1 MKKRVKWIVFILVI
15 GAVASVL
22 VVGAQAQPTL
32 LPIGAIQGAGD
43 VSPYLNRFVNFR
55 GIVVGRYEDQNTR
68 GDVYYTLFVQDL
80 PDASDGD
87 PATSDGI
94 AVFLGR
100 QPRADIPLGAVVA
113 VGGKVTEFYGLTE
126 IDDKGLVVTIEE
138 PAGLL
143 PAPVFIDPPVDMIE
157 LAAYFEALE
166 GMRVA
171 YEGGVV
177 VAGPTHEGC
186 GFAVIDEVA
195 ATELPM
201 IRRADDDPVGRVV
214 PVLYPGDL
222 NCDDIPQVKTGDRIT
237 GLAGALTYNFDQFKI
252 IFDTPDQLTVEPAP
266 RPELPG
272 LPETGPEQ
280 IVVASIN
287 AENYFDTTRD
297 TDEEGEPVLT
307 DEELAA
313 RQAKLAHLVANAL
326 ECPTLIGVQEVEHEA
341 LLRDLSA
348 ALEAPCGF
356 AYQVSHLESADARG
370 IDNALLSDSR
380 RVRIDAVALRQA
392 CSPVPTGIADP
403 SVACA
408 PGEEPLFGRPPLQVD
423 ARIDGRPFTLFVN
436 HFKSKRGGE
445 TETDL
450 ERVRQA
456 VVLNKMAADLLAVDP
471 AAWVIALGDFNDTN
485 RSPVL
490 ALLTDPAQGGVFA
503 NAPTVAPESTPYSY
517 NFGGVSE
524 LIDSILVSP
533 ALVGESAWTT
543 VVHVG
548 TDFPVGWRLDTS
560 PERLPFRATD
570 HDIPV
575 VYFGQWP
582 PTPEPEPTAAATP
595 VGGRQTT
602 DERTPVRRPQP
613 TVVALETTPTA
624 HVTGAPSAV
633 AEPGATP
640 VTELSVGETLPGTF
654 PWIPALMGV
663 VALLLL
669 ALLYQARR

>member
-1 MKKRVKWIVFILVI
+1 LEERVKRIILVLVI
-15 GAVASVL
+15 GAATLLPLIGVH
-22 VVGAQAQPTL
+22 AQPTL
-32 LPIGAIQGAGD
+32 LPIGAVQGAGD

-55 GIVVGRYEDQNTR
+55 GIVVGRYEDRNTR

-100 QPRADIPLGAVVA
+100 QPRPDIPLGAVVA

-138 PAGLL
+138 PAGSL
-143 PAPVFIDPPVDMIE
+143 PAPVFIDPPADMIE
-157 LAAYFEALE
+157 LAAYFETLE

-186 GFAVIDEVA
+186 GFAVIAEA
-195 ATELPM
+195 AAAELPM

-222 NCDDIPQVKTGDRIT
+222 NCDDIPQVKVGDRIT
-237 GLAGALTYNFDQFKI
+237 GLVGALTYNFDQFKI
-252 IFDTPDQLTVEPAP
+252 IFDAPAQLTVEPAP
-266 RPELPG
+266 RLELPE

-280 IVVASIN
+280 IAAASIN

-307 DEELAA
+307 GEELAA
-313 RQAKLAHLVANAL
+313 RQAKLAHLIADAL
-326 ECPTLIGVQEVEHEA
+326 ECPTLIGLQEVEHEA

-348 ALEAPCGF
+348 VLEAPCGF

-370 IDNALLSDSR
+370 IDNALLSDPR
-380 RVRIDAVALRQA
+380 RVRIDAVALRQV
-392 CSPVPTGIADP
+392 CSPVPTEIADP

-423 ARIDGRPFTLFVN
+423 ARIDGRPLTLFVN

-456 VVLNKMAADLLAVDP
+456 VVLNKMTADLLAADP
-471 AAWVIALGDFNDTN
+471 AARVIALGDFNDTDH
-485 RSPVL
+485 SPVL

-503 NAPTVAPESTPYSY
+503 NAPAAALESAHYSY

-524 LIDSILVSP
+524 LIDAILVSP
-533 ALVGESAWTT
+533 ALVGEVAGTT

-548 TDFPVGWRLDTS
+548 ADFPVGWRLDTS

-570 HDIPV
+570 HDVPV

-582 PTPEPEPTAAATP
+582 PTPVPVPTADRRPPTAEVKLTTPEVAPTRIVAAT
-595 VGGRQTT
+595 RSL
-602 DERTPVRRPQP
+602 
-613 TVVALETTPTA
+613 A
-624 HVTGAPSAV
+624 

-640 VTELSVGETLPGTF
+640 SAELPTPEVSPRSF
-654 PWIPALMGV
+654 PWMPVLIGATVLF
-663 VALLLL
+663 LI
-669 ALLYQARR
+669 ALLYQTRR